1 MPFNLDLSTI
11 QEATFNSEGT
21 ITSAANSPDKDQKK
35 RSILRCDWGFKVQN

>member
-21 ITSAANSPDKDQKK
+21 VTSAANSPDKDQKK
-35 RSILRCDWGFKVQN
+35 RSILRYNYSIGV